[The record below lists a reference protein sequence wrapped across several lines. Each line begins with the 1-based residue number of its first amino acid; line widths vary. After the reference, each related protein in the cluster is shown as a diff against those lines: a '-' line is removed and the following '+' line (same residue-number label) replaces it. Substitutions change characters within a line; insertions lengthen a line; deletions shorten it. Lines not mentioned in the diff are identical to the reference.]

1 MAFDPVGGPH
11 PQRPGYRRW
20 ADMDLACPGAQVRD
34 ARDLAPILAST
45 TGPMARDGGFS
56 YALAP
61 PRARRLSDFRVAVW
75 NDDPSC
81 PIDTDVSGAIQDVI
95 AVLRAGGAK
104 VTIEPTSLPVNIATP
119 HRAFEPLVYG
129 AFGVDRTGITPRFAA
144 GPAAR
149 VLHHPRRDALAT
161 LRGTFQSPY
170 SWLKADA
177 ARHEFRQQWQ
187 EFYDEFDVVLMP
199 VSPTS
204 PELRPRPSPLNA
216 TPQGYRSVSRPWPR
230 RRRPDDRRLRRAGR
244 RRTRRVPTATC
255 VREVT
260 AGADILLASE
270 PDPRWCDSPGAGA
283 SQRNEVV
290 P

>member
-75 NDDPSC
+75 YDDPSC

-104 VTIEPTSLPVNIATP
+104 VTIEPTSLPCQ
-119 HRAFEPLVYG
+119 HRDTAP
-129 AFGVDRTGITPRFAA
+129 GVRTA
-144 GPAAR
+144 
-149 VLHHPRRDALAT
+149 
-161 LRGTFQSPY
+161 
-170 SWLKADA
+170 
-177 ARHEFRQQWQ
+177 
-187 EFYDEFDVVLMP
+187 
-199 VSPTS
+199 
-204 PELRPRPSPLNA
+204 
-216 TPQGYRSVSRPWPR
+216 
-230 RRRPDDRRLRRAGR
+230 RLRRVRGR
-244 RRTRRVPTATC
+244 PHRNHTEVRGRTGRPRAPPSAQGCPCHAPRDLPVA
-255 VREVT
+255 
-260 AGADILLASE
+260 LLVAQGGRGS
-270 PDPRWCDSPGAGA
+270 S
-283 SQRNEVV
+283 
-290 P
+290 